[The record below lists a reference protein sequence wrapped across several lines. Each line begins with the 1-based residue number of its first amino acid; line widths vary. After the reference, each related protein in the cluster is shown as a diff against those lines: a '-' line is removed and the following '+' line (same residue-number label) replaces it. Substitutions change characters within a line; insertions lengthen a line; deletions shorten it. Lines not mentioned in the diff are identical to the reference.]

1 MYRTDVYY
9 LSKTLADLPV
19 YIAFP
24 FLFVAI
30 SYFAIGLNPGVDRF
44 FICCGI
50 TILVANVATSF
61 GKIQFEIMQKN
72 KLFLIT
78 NFIAGYM
85 VSCLSNSTEMA
96 QVISAPLI
104 IPFMLFGG
112 FFLQNGNK

>member
-72 KLFLIT
+72 KLFLIQ
-78 NFIAGYM
+78 I
-85 VSCLSNSTEMA
+85 L
-96 QVISAPLI
+96 
-104 IPFMLFGG
+104 
-112 FFLQNGNK
+112 LQAIWFRACPIRQRWLKLYQRH